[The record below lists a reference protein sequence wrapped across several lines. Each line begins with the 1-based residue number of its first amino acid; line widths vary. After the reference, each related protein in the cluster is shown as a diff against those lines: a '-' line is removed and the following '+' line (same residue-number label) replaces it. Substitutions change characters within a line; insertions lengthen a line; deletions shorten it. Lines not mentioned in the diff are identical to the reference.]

1 MSLIID
7 YFSRRAYPIR
17 QLGNLYFSKSATF
30 AATTAKKGAA
40 DEKLDRLE
48 PGRNGGVRMYDGDKV
63 ELVLSLLAE
72 GGRRPCAG
80 NRRDLGSI
88 DNRVAQQSPST
99 FTLLKF

>member
-1 MSLIID
+1 
-7 YFSRRAYPIR
+7 
-17 QLGNLYFSKSATF
+17 
-30 AATTAKKGAA
+30 
-40 DEKLDRLE
+40 
-48 PGRNGGVRMYDGDKV
+48 MYDGDKV

-72 GGRRPCAG
+72 GGQRPCAG

>member
-1 MSLIID
+1 
-7 YFSRRAYPIR
+7 
-17 QLGNLYFSKSATF
+17 
-30 AATTAKKGAA
+30 
-40 DEKLDRLE
+40 
-48 PGRNGGVRMYDGDKV
+48 MYDGDKV